1 MLSAQKTAFCILH
14 FIFCFLDFIFY
25 ILHFTFIIL
34 HHSHEDIYEERRQ
47 EKKDA
52 SDNDVLFCDGTKL
65 DEISGKFQ
73 TAFAPPALI
82 FGKSY

>member
-1 MLSAQKTAFCILH
+1 MKREDRRRKMRATMMS
-14 FIFCFLDFIFY
+14 FLY
-25 ILHFTFIIL
+25 CQ
-34 HHSHEDIYEERRQ
+34 YGPG
-47 EKKDA
+47 
-52 SDNDVLFCDGTKL
+52 DGNKL